1 MRRLDT
7 PLPSRWLHIGLR
19 RMLASGL
26 DTPGGVNGAD
36 FAAERAWL
44 LIRMGEPV
52 VARSLIQDVDTGNY
66 TPTLLPVAMQAALAP
81 GDPAGLCPL
90 GDVLARSD
98 TPPACWPPVRSM
110 FAPLGRNA

>member
-66 TPTLLPVAMQAALAP
+66 TPKLLQVAMQAALAT
-81 GDPAGLCPL
+81 GDPAGVCPL
-90 GDVLARSD
+90 GEVIDRHE
-98 TPPACWPPVRSM
+98 M
-110 FAPLGRNA
+110 GRASCRERVCQ

>member
-1 MRRLDT
+1 MRISDWSSDVCSSDL
-7 PLPSRWLHIGLR
+7 
-19 RMLASGL
+19 
-26 DTPGGVNGAD
+26 

-66 TPTLLPVAMQAALAP
+66 TPKLLQVAMQAALAT

-90 GDVLARSD
+90 GDVIDRYDDHTADRKSVVEGKSVS
-98 TPPACWPPVRSM
+98 VRVDIG
-110 FAPLGRNA
+110 GRRLIKNTTV